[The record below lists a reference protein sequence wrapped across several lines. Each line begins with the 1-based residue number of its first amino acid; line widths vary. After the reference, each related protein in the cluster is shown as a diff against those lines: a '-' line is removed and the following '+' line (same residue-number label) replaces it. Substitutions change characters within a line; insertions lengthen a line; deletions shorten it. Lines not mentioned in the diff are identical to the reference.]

1 MEKRVLIAVLL
12 SIAVMYGY
20 TIISPQPKAVQQNR
34 EAVQPA
40 NVQPSSAT
48 PAGVTSLPTTVLTQ
62 AGSSVAPQ
70 NAQIQQIIVEND
82 VFTAFISSRNGAV
95 QKIILKKYKDV
106 AGVNGK
112 QIILF
117 DGSRQSGY
125 NLVSSY
131 PGYLADGDINFIPN
145 ADHLT
150 LTGSE
155 SKSLEL
161 TATSLNG
168 IVVRK
173 VYTFTGN
180 GYPIS
185 LEQMV
190 ANRSSQVISG
200 QIQLNLLNPSAK
212 PKNDDG
218 RFEVYGPVTLSE
230 SGVAFDTITDL
241 TKTEKVYTKGVKWTG
256 FGDKYF
262 LGAIIAKDIGVATVT
277 LKEQNGILTQRFASQ
292 RTDIGPGQ
300 TVTFSCNLFFGPKDI
315 DVLKSQSAQLE
326 SAIDLGWFAALA
338 KPLLHSLK
346 LFYRYFHNYGI
357 AIIVITLI
365 LKILFFP
372 LTHKSYKSMK
382 EMQKLQPKM
391 QELKDKFKDD
401 RDGLNRAVMELYKTH
416 KVNPLGGCLPMI
428 VQIPVFFGLYK
439 ALMFSIELRH
449 APFVFWLQD
458 LSSKDPYYVTPII
471 MGATMFI
478 QQKMTPTNMD
488 PVQAKMMLALPVVFT
503 FMFLNFPSGLVL
515 YWLVNN
521 ILTIAQQ
528 AYINRTLKEA

>member
-20 TIISPQPKAVQQNR
+20 TFLFPQPK
-34 EAVQPA
+34 
-40 NVQPSSAT
+40 T
-48 PAGVTSLPTTVLTQ
+48 
-62 AGSSVAPQ
+62 
-70 NAQIQQIIVEND
+70 IQQKSESAQTAVVPQAAVAALPVTVPSAAGAAVATQSAQARDITVEND
-82 VFTAFISSRNGAV
+82 VFSTVISTRNGAIKKFV
-95 QKIILKKYKDV
+95 LKKYKDI
-106 AGVNGK
+106 AGAGGREIV
-112 QIILF
+112 LF
-117 DGSRQSGY
+117 DHSGQTGY
-125 NLVSSY
+125 TLASSY
-131 PGYLADGDINFIPN
+131 PGFLSDVDVNFIAN
-145 ADHLT
+145 AERLT
-150 LTGSE
+150 LTGAE

-161 TATSLNG
+161 TSTTSSG
-168 IVVRK
+168 IVIK
-173 VYTFTGN
+173 NTYTFTGN
-180 GYPIS
+180 SYPIS
-185 LEQMV
+185 LEQSV
-190 ANRSSQVISG
+190 VNNSSQAISG
-200 QIQLNLLNPSAK
+200 QIQLQLLNPVAK

-218 RFEVYGPVTLSE
+218 RFEVYGPATLSAA
-230 SGVAFDTITDL
+230 GVAFDAVADFAKSE
-241 TKTEKVYTKGVKWTG
+241 KTYDKGLKWSG

-262 LGAIIAKDIGVATVT
+262 LKAIIAKGSGVSAVT
-277 LKEQNGILTQRFASQ
+277 LKEQNGILYQRFSSQ
-292 RTDIGPGQ
+292 KADINPGQ
-300 TVTFSCNLFFGPKDI
+300 SVNFSCNLFFGPKDI
-315 DVLKSQSAQLE
+315 DILKSQSAELE
-326 SAIDLGWFAALA
+326 GAIDLGWFAALA

-449 APFVFWLQD
+449 APFIFWLQD
-458 LSSKDPYYVTPII
+458 LSAKDPYYVTPII

>member
-20 TIISPQPKAVQQNR
+20 SIFFPQSKGIQKKSESTQSAAVRQAA
-34 EAVQPA
+34 EATLPVA
-40 NVQPSSAT
+40 APSSAVS
-48 PAGVTSLPTTVLTQ
+48 PVSAQSAQ
-62 AGSSVAPQ
+62 AKD
-70 NAQIQQIIVEND
+70 ITVEND
-82 VFTAFISSRNGAV
+82 VYTTVISTRNGAIKKFV
-95 QKIILKKYKDV
+95 LKKYKDV
-106 AGVNGK
+106 AGVGGK
-112 QIILF
+112 EIVLF
-117 DGSRQSGY
+117 DHTGQTAY
-125 NLVSSY
+125 TLANSY
-131 PGYLADGDINFIPN
+131 PGFTSDSDVNFVT
-145 ADHLT
+145 DTDRLT
-150 LTGSE
+150 LSGTE
-155 SKSLEL
+155 SKALVL
-161 TATSLNG
+161 TSTTSNG
-168 IVVRK
+168 IQIRN

-180 GYPIS
+180 SYPIS
-185 LEQMV
+185 LEQSV
-190 ANRSSQVISG
+190 VNNSSQPVSG
-200 QIQLNLLNPSAK
+200 QIQLNLLDPVAK

-218 RFEVYGPVTLSE
+218 RFEVYGPATLSAA
-230 SGVAFDTITDL
+230 GVTFDAVADL
-241 TKTEKVYTKGVKWTG
+241 AKNEKTYDKGLRWSG

-262 LGAIIAKDIGVATVT
+262 LKAVIAKESGTATVT
-277 LKEQNGILTQRFASQ
+277 LKEQGGILNQRFSSQ
-292 RTDIGPGQ
+292 KAAINPGQ
-300 TVTFSCNLFFGPKDI
+300 AVNFSCNLFFGPKDI
-315 DVLKSQSAQLE
+315 DILKSQSVDLE
-326 SAIDLGWFAALA
+326 GAIDLGWFAALA

-365 LKILFFP
+365 LKIVFFP

-449 APFVFWLQD
+449 APFIFWLQD
-458 LSSKDPYYVTPII
+458 LSAKDPYYVTPII

-488 PVQAKMMLALPVVFT
+488 PIQAKMMLALPVVFT

>member
-20 TIISPQPKAVQQNR
+20 TFLFPQPKATQQKH
-34 EAVQPA
+34 ELSQTSAAPLGTVA
-40 NVQPSSAT
+40 NLPVTVSSST
-48 PAGVTSLPTTVLTQ
+48 DSTVSTQLTQ
-62 AGSSVAPQ
+62 TKDV
-70 NAQIQQIIVEND
+70 IVEND
-82 VFTAFISSRNGAV
+82 VYSTVISTRNGAIKKFV
-95 QKIILKKYKDV
+95 LKKYKDV
-106 AGVNGK
+106 AGAGGK
-112 QIILF
+112 EIVLF
-117 DGSRQSGY
+117 DHTSHAG
-125 NLVSSY
+125 NTLVGEY
-131 PGYLADGDINFIPN
+131 PGFLTDRDVNFTTST
-145 ADHLT
+145 DRLT
-150 LTGSE
+150 LTGAE
-155 SKSLEL
+155 SKTLEL
-161 TATSLNG
+161 TSTTSNG
-168 IVVRK
+168 IVVK
-173 VYTFTGN
+173 NVYSFN
-180 GYPIS
+180 GSNYSIS
-185 LEQMV
+185 LEQSIV
-190 ANRSSQVISG
+190 NNTSQPASG
-200 QIQLNLLNPSAK
+200 QIQLNLLNPVAK

-218 RFEVYGPVTLSE
+218 RYEVYGPATLSTA
-230 SGVAFDTITDL
+230 GVFFDSIADL
-241 TKTEKVYTKGVKWTG
+241 AKSEKVYDKGLRWSG

-262 LGAIIAKDIGVATVT
+262 LNVIIVKDAANSTVT
-277 LKEQNGILTQRFASQ
+277 LKDQSGILNQKVSSQ
-292 RTDIGPGQ
+292 KMDVNPGQ
-300 TVTFSCNLFFGPKDI
+300 TATFSCNLFFGPKDI
-315 DVLKSQSAQLE
+315 DILKSQSVELE
-326 SAIDLGWFAALA
+326 RAIDLGWFAALA

-346 LFYRYFHNYGI
+346 LFYRYVHNYGLAII
-357 AIIVITLI
+357 AITVI

-449 APFVFWLQD
+449 APFIFWLQD

>member
-20 TIISPQPKAVQQNR
+20 TIIFPQPKPLQQKSEVAQSAAVS
-34 EAVQPA
+34 PA
-40 NVQPSSAT
+40 A
-48 PAGVTSLPTTVLTQ
+48 PTTIPAPPAPAVPSQ
-62 AGSSVAPQ
+62 QSVPVKD
-70 NAQIQQIIVEND
+70 ITVEND
-82 VFTAFISSRNGAV
+82 VYTAVISTRDGAIK
-95 QKIILKKYKDV
+95 KITLKKYKDV
-106 AGVNGK
+106 AGAGGK
-112 QIILF
+112 EIILF
-117 DGSRQSGY
+117 DQSSTPGY
-125 NLVSSY
+125 NLSSRY
-131 PGYLADGDINFIPN
+131 PGYLPDNDINFASN
-145 ADHLT
+145 TDRLV
-150 LTGSE
+150 LTGNE

-161 TATSLNG
+161 SFVAANG
-168 IVVRK
+168 ISVRK
-173 VYTFTGN
+173 VYAFNGN
-180 GYPIS
+180 SYPIS
-185 LEQMV
+185 VEQTV
-190 ANRSSQVISG
+190 TNRSNQVLSG
-200 QIQLNLLNPSAK
+200 QIQLNLLHPSAK

-218 RFEVYGPVTLSE
+218 RFEVYGPVTFSD
-230 SGVAFDTITDL
+230 SGVVFDKIADL
-241 TKTEKVYTKGVKWTG
+241 GKSEKSYSKGVKWSG

-262 LGAIIAKDIGVATVT
+262 LSAIIAKDASNSTVT
-277 LKEQNGILTQRFASQ
+277 LKEQNGILTQKFTNLK
-292 RTDIGPGQ
+292 TDINPGQ
-300 TVTFSCNLFFGPKDI
+300 SAVFSCNLFFGPKDI
-315 DVLKSQSAQLE
+315 DVLKSQSSQLE
-326 SAIDLGWFAALA
+326 EAIDLGWFAALA

-346 LFYRYFHNYGI
+346 LFYRYFHNYGF
-357 AIIVITLI
+357 AIIIITVI

-416 KVNPLGGCLPMI
+416 KVNPLGGCLPMV

-449 APFVFWLQD
+449 APFIFWLQD
-458 LSSKDPYYVTPII
+458 LSAKDPYYITPII